1 MASSLFQGQ
10 NQTSQINPQVISQAK
25 SMMKNMNQMKGIMS
39 MLSGKG
45 MNPEQG
51 ATAIATATAIGDIV
65 SLPISALVRLNCD
78 CDTANLTI
86 VIGGQAVTAQNLA
99 VVVEKI

>member
-25 SMMKNMNQMKGIMS
+25 SMMKNMNQMRGIIG

-45 MNPEQG
+45 MNPEQ
-51 ATAIATATAIGDIV
+51 A
-65 SLPISALVRLNCD
+65 VRSICQQRGIDVDEFMSQL
-78 CDTANLTI
+78 
-86 VIGGQAVTAQNLA
+86 
-99 VVVEKI
+99 K

>member
-25 SMMKNMNQMKGIMS
+25 SIMKNMNQMRGIIG

-45 MNPEQG
+45 MNPEQ
-51 ATAIATATAIGDIV
+51 A
-65 SLPISALVRLNCD
+65 VRSICQQRGIDVDEFMSQL
-78 CDTANLTI
+78 
-86 VIGGQAVTAQNLA
+86 
-99 VVVEKI
+99 K

>member
-25 SMMKNMNQMKGIMS
+25 SMMKNMNQMRGIMS

-45 MNPEQG
+45 MNPEQ
-51 ATAIATATAIGDIV
+51 A
-65 SLPISALVRLNCD
+65 VRSICKERGID
-78 CDTANLTI
+78 VDSFMSMI
-86 VIGGQAVTAQNLA
+86 
-99 VVVEKI
+99 K

>member
-25 SMMKNMNQMKGIMS
+25 SMMRNMNQIRGIIG

-45 MNPEQG
+45 MNPEQ
-51 ATAIATATAIGDIV
+51 A
-65 SLPISALVRLNCD
+65 VRSICKERGIDVDAFMSQL
-78 CDTANLTI
+78 
-86 VIGGQAVTAQNLA
+86 
-99 VVVEKI
+99 K